1 MEPNELNAYWSREF
15 PDCPPVGFLLRRVYQ
30 DRWVRIRNFSEDGRT
45 PETQTDY
52 DEICS
57 RQHEALSCLC
67 GNSTGIVLITTSYS
81 REEKPVRDQKV
92 LRDFDPTAKFLHS
105 VGVHELALEFD
116 SPTYWHLFASE
127 WKFERGRFD
136 KVMRLAAEG
145 AMFSGVF
152 NVIFLEPETN
162 RLMCL
167 YEGGADVILEAPK
180 ARNQFRERFSDW
192 AVEGL

>member
-1 MEPNELNAYWSREF
+1 MEPIELNAYWSREF

-52 DEICS
+52 GEMCS
-57 RQHEALSCLC
+57 RLNEALSYLC
-67 GNSTGIVLITTSYS
+67 GDNTGIVLITTSYS
-81 REEKPVRDQKV
+81 PDEKPVRDQKV
-92 LRDFDPTAKFLHS
+92 LCEFDPTAKFLHS

-116 SPTYWHLFASE
+116 APTYWHLFSSK
-127 WKFERGRFD
+127 WQFEPGRFD
-136 KVMRLAAEG
+136 KVMRLVAQG

-152 NVIFLEPETN
+152 NVILLEPETN

-180 ARNQFRERFSDW
+180 ARDQFRERFADW
-192 AVEGL
+192 TVDGL